1 MATRRAN
8 DAARCS
14 PATARRGRLSERA
27 WADVRIAARVARE
40 TDVVLRLHGIEI
52 YNKRKPHKLEKEVV
66 QQKQQKPVEAAV
78 LELPLATDGEAPPPP
93 LSKRQRRSA
102 QRLQEFQEKKRA
114 AEVAEVLADPATSI
128 RTEEGARYYVARRER
143 QRLLARRPTPMDD
156 SSSDVSSVEGQP
168 RGEEGPPRGVDVGPK
183 RARVSPPDVGRSA
196 EGCREPEAARGGPGV
211 PL

>member
-27 WADVRIAARVARE
+27 WADVRVAARVARE
-40 TDVVLRLHGIEI
+40 TGVVLRLHGIEI

-102 QRLQEFQEKKRA
+102 RRLQEFQEKKRA
-114 AEVAEVLADPATSI
+114 EFVAKSIAVSCEATPDLAPEEAWQRAIQLLATVE
-128 RTEEGARYYVARRER
+128 RGRLRWLYGAREDVREAAHD
-143 QRLLARRPTPMDD
+143 LPADAAPADSPMDED
-156 SSSDVSSVEGQP
+156 RNAK
-168 RGEEGPPRGVDVGPK
+168 RGAELEPPHGAGKKSRG
-183 RARVSPPDVGRSA
+183 
-196 EGCREPEAARGGPGV
+196 
-211 PL
+211 